1 MKVSLSIADLRGTD
15 GTKADAFQDYLEE
28 KLPKSWKV
36 NLGEPIEI
44 EAEKGLKSAQIRLL
58 AKKFLA
64 REKLY
69 DDLRVVTHSDGL
81 AIKHRK
87 KTRL

>member
-15 GTKADAFQDYLEE
+15 GEKAEAFQDYLQE
-28 KLPKSWKV
+28 KLPKSMKV

-44 EAEKGLKSAQIRLL
+44 EAEEGLKSGQIRLL

-69 DDLRVVTHSDGL
+69 DDLRVVTLGDRL

-87 KTRL
+87 KTRF